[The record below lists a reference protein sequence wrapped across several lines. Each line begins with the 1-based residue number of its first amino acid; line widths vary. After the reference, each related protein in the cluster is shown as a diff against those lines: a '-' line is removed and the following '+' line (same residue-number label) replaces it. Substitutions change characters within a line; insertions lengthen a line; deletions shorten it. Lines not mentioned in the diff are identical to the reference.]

1 MPGRRCKTET
11 SPKLLPPDLYD
22 PEVLQMER
30 DQDRVKGVSE
40 EQSKVRWI
48 SPCPCTLSITRMD
61 HSQRELYRPACT
73 DHFTHV
79 SGTNTRLTRQQF
91 LDFSVFLYKIQA
103 QQLLLPSS
111 PLILH
116 LLWQRDEYYCSS
128 PSSSAT
134 VLLSFFKTPE
144 CPI

>member
-11 SPKLLPPDLYD
+11 SPKPLPPDPHD
-22 PEVLQMER
+22 PAVLQMER
-30 DQDRVKGVSE
+30 DRDRVKGVSE

-48 SPCPCTLSITRMD
+48 PPRPCTLSTMRMD
-61 HSQRELYRPACT
+61 CSQWELYHPACT

-79 SGTNTRLTRQQF
+79 SGTDTRLTRQQF
-91 LDFSVFLYKIQA
+91 LDFSVFLYKIQS

-111 PLILH
+111 PLIPH
-116 LLWQRDEYYCSS
+116 LLWQRDEYCCSS

-134 VLLSFFKTPE
+134 VLLGFFKTPE